1 MIEIPGWLWAA
12 TIGAVVGFMLL
23 NYYFTP
29 PVHTWTIAGT
39 ENVLAL
45 VVFLLVAVTIS
56 ATVERS
62 LRHAEEAAAAVPIA
76 EADRLRT
83 ALAMGADRGMHAALP
98 DGAPTSRALASS
110 RRADAQYARE
120 VYVEVKRSI
129 GSCAHGE

>member
-1 MIEIPGWLWAA
+1 MRPYRC
-12 TIGAVVGFMLL
+12 LL
-23 NYYFTP
+23 TRSVRDPPTP
-29 PVHTWTIAGT
+29 PPSARS
-39 ENVLAL
+39 
-45 VVFLLVAVTIS
+45 AV
-56 ATVERS
+56 
-62 LRHAEEAAAAVPIA
+62 EEALRLRLRLKSAVISITALSIGPPKA
-76 EADRLRT
+76 LDRLRT